1 MQSRHLV
8 IFCAVL
14 AVVIGAGNAMA
25 DPWMGQLTITDSN
38 VWTEGKAGNYGALK
52 YFLNE
57 AKNESLPIRVTVEVF
72 ADAAPPAQLQVELFS
87 NLNRRDQAK
96 VYEAPAAAG
105 QPDSY
110 YATYPMTFV
119 ETKPNGH
126 HLYSAALTIQKCGA
140 YRLTGRF
147 RINGGP
153 WLWHNNYTAGGM
165 NQRDCAIVV
174 SPSKA
179 RDLTIYEVNP
189 LVVEATPGLTFNQRS
204 TFDDFTDHENDGFDP
219 FNLNYVRTNLGFN
232 TMWIMPVFPV
242 TAQRW
247 YPNFWSDEGTAEQK
261 VGWMQNGAWGDN
273 FSPGS
278 PYSTR
283 NFCAVD
289 ARHDAA
295 NTEASALS
303 EFQYLVNE
311 AEEIGLNVFIDVA
324 FNHAGRDVVLGQV
337 AADLGYCLPGQI
349 NNWIRSSK
357 WSWCTRGSS
366 WAEKF
371 YRQAALGEGSC
382 AHWAPADRKGEHV
395 WKDANTDFFFG
406 DYSTLGPKQG
416 VWMDPDGWPEN
427 EEDLL
432 YTDLGMPAAANVHE
446 VWNYFAHVLPYWLT
460 RTDNKLDGIRADF
473 AQGLPPQAWE
483 YIINVTRQEKWDFIF
498 LAEVLDPDE
507 VQYRANRH
515 FDILTTKEHG
525 LYQNNDV
532 QMSWIAGAQEFEA
545 NSLFGPNAVIMRN
558 GTSHDE
564 GGNGNQWPMMARYAV
579 CAASYGSPMVFMGQ
593 PLGVQEKINFES
605 TWTNIASFWNEH
617 NDPAVN
623 TMYRRINQ
631 ARASESALRS
641 FHRKFLKRQSDA
653 QYNEDIFSVATWSDP
668 AKFWVFTLP
677 LRSIVL
683 AFVNLDTAGH
693 PDDLFAVP
701 PEVPLLDSTPEAT
714 IYYQAY
720 NVVSA
725 TPTNPVWPAPRTTE
739 DIRANGVG
747 VLFSMANEVQYLAL
761 RIADCVAE
769 ELGRGAGAG
778 AAPRYLPKDYGQS
791 MANLRAIRQL
801 AARSKSGETYAQ
813 QYYLY
818 SGELWRILSARGN
831 EKLWDEAVYL
841 IAQVGRAAGT
851 YLRYGDTWTT
861 PPFSSTDWSR
871 GRAMLSQINYR
882 TKSKGLRLLLTDLYS
897 KSQGAEK
904 KSFGALLKMFVY

>member
-1 MQSRHLV
+1 MQSCHRV
-8 IFCAVL
+8 ILCTVL
-14 AVVIGAGNAMA
+14 AALAWTGVAVA
-25 DPWMGQLTITDSN
+25 DPWMGQLTVYDSV
-38 VWTEGKAGNYGALK
+38 VWPEGKAGNYGTLK

-57 AKNESLPIRVTVEVF
+57 SAHETLPIQVTVEVS
-72 ADAAPPAQLQVELFS
+72 ADGTPPAQLQVELFS

-96 VYEAPAAAG
+96 VYESPAAAG

-110 YATYPMTFV
+110 YLTYPMTFV
-119 ETKPNGH
+119 ETKPDGH
-126 HLYSAALTIQKCGA
+126 HVYSAPLTVQKCGA
-140 YRLTGRF
+140 YRLTARF
-147 RINGGP
+147 KRN
-153 WLWHNNYTAGGM
+153 WEVDWKWHNDYFADGM
-165 NQRDCAIVV
+165 KQRDCAIVV

-179 RDLTIYEVNP
+179 RNLTIYEVNP
-189 LVVEATPGLTFNQRS
+189 LVVEAVPGGTSNQRS
-204 TFDDFTDHENDGFDP
+204 TFDDFTDHENDAFDP

-232 TMWIMPVFPV
+232 TMWIMPIFPV

-247 YPNFWSDEGTAEQK
+247 YPNFWNDEGTAQQK

-289 ARHDAA
+289 ARHDAI
-295 NTEASALS
+295 NTEEAALA

-311 AEEIGLNVFIDVA
+311 AEEIDLNVFIDVA

-337 AADLGYCLPGQI
+337 AVDMGYCLPGQI

-366 WAEKF
+366 WPETF
-371 YRQAALGEGSC
+371 YREAALGEGSC

-406 DYSTLGPKQG
+406 DYTSLGPKQG
-416 VWMDPDGWPEN
+416 VWLDPLGWPEN
-427 EEDLL
+427 EQDLM
-432 YTDLGMPAAANVHE
+432 YTDLGEPDAANVRE
-446 VWNYFAHVLPYWLT
+446 VWNYFAHILPYWLT
-460 RTDNKLDGIRADF
+460 LTDNKLDGIRADF

-483 YIINVTRQEKWDFIF
+483 YIINVTRQQKWDFIF
-498 LAEVLDPDE
+498 LAEVLDPDQ

-525 LYQNNDV
+525 LYRDDNV

-545 NSLFGPNAVIMRN
+545 NQLFEPNAVIMRN

-593 PLGVQEKINFES
+593 PLGIANKINFEDA
-605 TWTNIASFWNEH
+605 WTNIQSYWEDH

-641 FHRKFLKRQSDA
+641 FHRKFLKRQIDN

-668 AKFWVFTLP
+668 AKFWIFTLP
-677 LRSIVL
+677 FRSIVL

-693 PDDLFAVP
+693 PDDLFAIP
-701 PEVPLLDSTPEAT
+701 PELPLLDSTPEMT
-714 IYYQAY
+714 VYYQAY
-720 NVVSA
+720 NVVSD

-747 VLFSMANEVQYLAL
+747 VIFEVPNEVQYLAL
-761 RIADCVAE
+761 RIVDCVAE
-769 ELGRGAGAG
+769 ELGLGGADKAK
-778 AAPRYLPKDYGQS
+778 RYVPKDYEQALDS
-791 MANLRAIRQL
+791 LRTIRKL
-801 AARSKSGETYAQ
+801 ASRSKTGELYAQ

-841 IAQVGRAAGT
+841 IARVGGAART
-851 YLRYGDTWTT
+851 YVRYGDKWTT
-861 PPFSSTDWSR
+861 P
-871 GRAMLSQINYR
+871 
-882 TKSKGLRLLLTDLYS
+882 
-897 KSQGAEK
+897 
-904 KSFGALLKMFVY
+904 